1 MNKINPITLPLLI
14 LKKWNI
20 LYEKELMKEEPY
32 KEIKN

>member
-20 LYEKELMKEEPY
+20 LYEKELINEGRTL
-32 KEIKN
+32 